1 MKGGKSMSMKANRSK
16 RNISILCT
24 AVLSLVAVFWL
35 IPIMWVIINSFKSN
49 LEFATSYSNFHTKA
63 EYLRAVFPKRIHLET
78 YISLFTGEGMSTST
92 GIVKMI
98 CNSVIISVTR
108 TIMVVLTCSMAAY
121 AYERL
126 NFPAG
131 DKIFWGLFFISLI
144 PASASTLPLFKICNS
159 FNWVNNIN
167 ALIWPGCVN
176 IMSTFLMRN
185 FLVGIPKEMDEAARI
200 DGASSFQIFSRI
212 ICPCIKPVLMIV
224 GLSAFQSGWNDYYWP
239 SIVMTDPNN
248 QTLTSGLA
256 QLQNQLGTSQ
266 FASLLA
272 STVVSMILPFVLYLT
287 CQKYFLEGIKI
298 QAAVKS

>member
-1 MKGGKSMSMKANRSK
+1 MSKDVTKSAR
-16 RNISILCT
+16 ILRITCT
-24 AVLSLVAVFWL
+24 TVLTVLAVFWL
-35 IPIMWVIINSFKSN
+35 IPVAWVIINSFKTN
-49 LEFATSYSNFHTKA
+49 IEFTTSYSNFSTKA
-63 EYLRAVFPKRIHLET
+63 EYLRAIFPEKLNLST
-78 YISLFTGEGMSTST
+78 YISLFTGEGLSTST
-92 GIVKMI
+92 GILKMI
-98 CNSVIISVTR
+98 SNSVIISVTR
-108 TIMVVLTCSMAAY
+108 TVVVVLTCAMAAY

-167 ALIWPGCVN
+167 ALIWPGCVS
-176 IMSTFLMRN
+176 IMSTFLIRN
-185 FLVGIPKEMDEAARI
+185 FLVGIPREMDEAARI
-200 DGASSFQIFSRI
+200 DGAGSFQIFAQI
-212 ICPCIKPVLMIV
+212 ICPSVKPVLMIV
-224 GLSAFQSGWNDYYWP
+224 MLSAFQGAWNDYYWP
-239 SIVMTDPNN
+239 SIVMTDPKN

-287 CQKYFLEGIKI
+287 CQKYFLQGIKI
-298 QAAVKS
+298 QAAVKG

>member
-1 MKGGKSMSMKANRSK
+1 MSK
-16 RNISILCT
+16 RAKKSQKTARVLCT
-24 AVLSLVAVFWL
+24 TVLSVIAVFWL
-35 IPIMWVIINSFKSN
+35 IPVFWVIINSFKTN
-49 LEFATSYSNFHTKA
+49 LEFATSYSNFHTKW
-63 EYLRAVFPKRIHLET
+63 EYLKAVFPKRFQLST
-78 YISLFTGEGMSTST
+78 YIALFTGEGMSTST

-98 CNSVIISVTR
+98 TNSVIISVTR
-108 TIMVVLTCSMAAY
+108 TVVVVSTCAMAAY

-126 NFPAG
+126 DFPAG
-131 DKIFWGLFFISLI
+131 DKIFWGVFFISLI

-200 DGASSFQIFSRI
+200 DGASSFQIFLRI

-272 STVVSMILPFVLYLT
+272 STVVSMTLPFVLYLT